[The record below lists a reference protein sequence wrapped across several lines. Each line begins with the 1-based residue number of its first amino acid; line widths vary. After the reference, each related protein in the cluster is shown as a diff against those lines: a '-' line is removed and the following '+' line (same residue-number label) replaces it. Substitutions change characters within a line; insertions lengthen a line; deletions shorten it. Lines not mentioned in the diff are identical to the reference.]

1 MDKKKLK
8 EVFRLAGRVLRVDLS
23 IDKDGRSRGFAIV
36 EYDHPVESV
45 QAISMFHNQQLFD
58 RVMTVRMDRA
68 NETLKLPEGLK
79 GVGMGLGINGE
90 PLKDVARN
98 LPSTTNTVTATSATN
113 AGAGILGAVPAP
125 ALQMGISNAL
135 SGLNSVVGSSGL
147 GGLGATSAA
156 VLQAAN
162 LAGMGGLQS
171 NLLAAGGLSSNDLSV
186 ASGLL
191 NNGLVQNQSLSAL
204 TSGTGLGTNT
214 GMQNTF
220 SRNDGGGGF
229 VSQNSSQ
236 GYGSG
241 NRMFQSSMDNAKNN
255 FGGYSAG
262 SRSTSDGFSSL
273 GNSGSMLRPT
283 SGSTGNKS
291 GGNYSN
297 NKILINNVSLQQ
309 FWQNKDMGLWEKKI
323 HVFVSYLGFNVVILQ
338 LPPTASYKMLSEKC
352 NEFGDVQHVEEKGS
366 GSVLVVYNTSW
377 EAENALSIL
386 SF

>member
-23 IDKDGRSRGFAIV
+23 VDKDGRSRGFAIV

-79 GVGMGLGINGE
+79 GIGMGLGVNGE

-98 LPSTTNTVTATSATN
+98 LPSTTNTIQSAPATN

-135 SGLNSVVGSSGL
+135 TGLNSVVGSSAL

-171 NLLAAGGLSSNDLSV
+171 NLLAAGGDL
-186 ASGLL
+186 GLL
-191 NNGLVQNQSLSAL
+191 NNGLVQNQSLSAI
-204 TSGTGLGTNT
+204 TGGTGLGTNT
-214 GMQNTF
+214 SSIQSAFNRNDAGTAFVGQNT
-220 SRNDGGGGF
+220 SQSYNSGG
-229 VSQNSSQ
+229 
-236 GYGSG
+236 G
-241 NRMFQSSMDNAKNN
+241 NRMFQSNIDNAKNN
-255 FGGYSAG
+255 FGGYSTNSRSANDG
-262 SRSTSDGFSSL
+262 YNSASMLRSTS
-273 GNSGSMLRPT
+273 SGPNVS
-283 SGSTGNKS
+283 K
-291 GGNYSN
+291 GGNYS
-297 NKILINNVSLQQ
+297 NKILINNVSS
-309 FWQNKDMGLWEKKI
+309 KSIYIKKQRYESDHI
-323 HVFVSYLGFNVVILQ
+323 FVYFIYIFNVIIFSFPQLQVI
-338 LPPTASYKMLSEKC
+338 KC
-352 NEFGDVQHVEEKGS
+352 
-366 GSVLVVYNTSW
+366 
-377 EAENALSIL
+377 
-386 SF
+386 